1 MTVAVLYSVVYLL
14 GALAEFAL
22 LGVLLFRRQ
31 YKFFP
36 VFTTYIAFNVISD
49 ILVAVLRA
57 ATSGRAA
64 DWAAFSLLPLQYL
77 LEMGVLYEIAWH
89 VLKPVRASLP
99 PKAIQAF
106 LLLVFISLACGV
118 LLAGHADL
126 HGGGIYE
133 KIKYPL
139 DLTVGMLRMLLFAAI
154 AAFAQALG
162 IGWRDKVLRLA
173 SGLCFYSAF
182 DLIASLLQSHFGQVQ
197 AADHIKVAAYM
208 LELAFFVWVFTTK
221 DAERREF
228 TPQMRELL
236 ITMSGR
242 ARNARAM
249 IARSQ
254 VK

>member
-1 MTVAVLYSVVYLL
+1 VTVEVLYSIVYLL
-14 GALAEFAL
+14 GALAEFVL

-31 YKFFP
+31 YKSFP
-36 VFTTYIAFNVISD
+36 VFTAYIAFNVVSD
-49 ILVAVLRA
+49 VLVAVLRT
-57 ATSGRAA
+57 ATSGRSA
-64 DWAAFSLLPLQYL
+64 DWAALSLLPLEYL
-77 LEMGVLYEIAWH
+77 LELGVLCEIAWH

-99 PKAIQAF
+99 PKAIRAF
-106 LLLVFISLACGV
+106 LLLVLIALAGGV

-162 IGWRDKVLRLA
+162 IGWRDKVLQLA
-173 SGLCFYSAF
+173 TGLCFYSAL

-221 DAERREF
+221 DVERREF
-228 TPQMRELL
+228 SPQMREILVT
-236 ITMSGR
+236 ISGR
-242 ARNARAM
+242 ARDARAV